1 MNIAVPLPHWTIT
14 IILHITPLSSTI
26 YKILRVDLYIGVS
39 WSYLAR
45 VKKWRENPQILQ
57 IPSNLGRKKPRQPA
71 EAKNSAV

>member
-26 YKILRVDLYIGVS
+26 YKILRVDLYFGVS
-39 WSYLAR
+39 WAYLAR
-45 VKKWRENPQILQ
+45 VKKWRENQQILQ
-57 IPSNLGRKKPRQPA
+57 IPSNLSRKKPRQPA